1 MQAFEDSD
9 DPATSTRRRP
19 FTASRGQKVRGE
31 GDLIAHIGRA
41 SALTHADDLQLDVSA
56 FLVGTD
62 NMVVEG
68 DRTYCV
74 FYNNHLSADRSTRFL
89 EDASDGSEFIR
100 THLRDVEEAVQK
112 IVFGVSIYDAE
123 ILHHTFGSIAD
134 ARFWIEGQFVNR
146 TGLSQIKSEDLSK
159 LFPTSAAVI
168 IGEVYRSGTAWDY
181 LPLGGGHTY
190 ANLTEMGRAYGVR
203 FDD

>member
-9 DPATSTRRRP
+9 DPAATTRRRP

-41 SALTHADDLQLDVSA
+41 SAGTHTDDLQLDVSA
-56 FLVGTD
+56 FLVGAD
-62 NMVVEG
+62 NQVVEG

-89 EDASDGSEFIR
+89 EDVSDGSEFIR
-100 THLRDVEEAVQK
+100 THLRDVEAAVQK

-123 ILHHTFGSIAD
+123 VLHHTFGSVSD
-134 ARFWIEGQFVNR
+134 ARFWIEGQVLNQ
-146 TGLSQIKSEDLSK
+146 TGLSEIQSDDLSK
-159 LFPTSAAVI
+159 LFPTYAAVV
-168 IGEVYRSGTAWDY
+168 IGEVYRSGRTWDY
-181 LPLGGGHTY
+181 RPLGGGHTY
-190 ANLTEMGRAYGVR
+190 ANLTEMGRAYGVQ
-203 FDD
+203 FDE